1 MTSLYAQQK
10 YAASPGTSMGK
21 LLRSASAVAL
31 AVGACFASGAEP
43 HGDDRLETIK
53 AAISRHSG
61 GEVLPDAVAAT
72 PVPGIFEVT
81 NGREVFYA
89 DSTGR
94 YAFVDGRLVDIA
106 EKRDLTQARLE
117 QLAAIPFDELPL
129 DLAIKTVR
137 GNGARKLAVFEDP
150 ACPVCRSMQGSLAA
164 LDDVTIYTFAYP
176 VVSPESI
183 PAAVSAW
190 CEPGDQRDRQWQ
202 TYMDGAPPP
211 QAIAPQ
217 CEPAMQ
223 QVGRIVEFGRT
234 REIRSTPTLVLG
246 DGRRIVGAMPREE
259 LDAAL
264 TRAAAR

>member
-1 MTSLYAQQK
+1 M
-10 YAASPGTSMGK
+10 
-21 LLRSASAVAL
+21 
-31 AVGACFASGAEP
+31 
-43 HGDDRLETIK
+43 HLEAIK
-53 AAISRHSG
+53 AAISRHSNG
-61 GEVLPDAVAAT
+61 NVQVDAVAAT

-117 QLAAIPFDELPL
+117 QLAAIPFDELPI

-150 ACPVCRSMQGSLAA
+150 ACPVCRSMQDTLAA
-164 LDDVTIYTFAYP
+164 LDNVTIYTFAYP

>member
-1 MTSLYAQQK
+1 MTASHLQK
-10 YAASPGTSMGK
+10 YATLPLAATANLCRIVS
-21 LLRSASAVAL
+21 AL
-31 AVGACFASGAEP
+31 ALTVGACLAFGAESRA
-43 HGDDRLETIK
+43 DAYLEAIK

-61 GEVLPDAVAAT
+61 GNVQADTVAAT

-94 YAFVDGRLVDIA
+94 YAFVDGRLIDMA
-106 EKRDLTQARLE
+106 EKRDLTQPRLE

-129 DLAIKTVR
+129 DLAIKAVH
-137 GNGARKLAVFEDP
+137 GNGTRKLAVFEDP
-150 ACPVCRSMQGSLAA
+150 ACPVCRSMQDSLAA
-164 LDDVTIYTFAYP
+164 LDDITIYTFAYP

-190 CEPGDQRDRQWQ
+190 CEPSDQRERHWQ
-202 TYMDGAPPP
+202 AYMDGAPPP

-223 QVGRIVEFGRT
+223 LVGRIVEFGRT
-234 REIRSTPTLVLG
+234 RDIRSTPTLVLG
-246 DGRRIVGAMPREE
+246 DGRRVVGAMPREE

-264 TRAAAR
+264 TEAAAR

>member
-1 MTSLYAQQK
+1 MTATHLQK
-10 YAASPGTSMGK
+10 YAALHWAATAN
-21 LLRSASAVAL
+21 LCRVVSALAL
-31 AVGACFASGAEP
+31 AVGACLAFGAESRADA
-43 HGDDRLETIK
+43 HFDAIK

-61 GEVLPDAVAAT
+61 GNVQADTVAAT
-72 PVPGIFEVT
+72 PIPGIFEVT

-94 YAFVDGRLVDIA
+94 YAFVDGQLVDMA

-129 DLAIKTVR
+129 DLAIKTVH

-150 ACPVCRSMQGSLAA
+150 ACPVCRSLQESLAT

-190 CEPGDQRDRQWQ
+190 CEPIDQRERHWQ
-202 TYMDGAPPP
+202 AFMDGATPP

-234 REIRSTPTLVLG
+234 RDIRSTPTLVLG
-246 DGRRIVGAMPREE
+246 DGRRVVGAMPREE

-264 TRAAAR
+264 TEAAAR